1 MFGQPAGGSGKT
13 NKKAAPKKKP
23 ETRQV
28 KKRRTVV
35 REAVG
40 EIENG
45 VPIPKVEKRGKYPL
59 EELQPGE
66 SFLVQGPA
74 KSLKKIRANIM
85 GAARRVSKKSERT
98 FMVVARP
105 EEKGVRCWRTDS
117 VDEKPKKKAPAKKKA
132 APKKAPEKQ
141 EAEKP
146 IELTNEVNTPA
157 PVEAPEVQSFKLD
170 I

>member
-1 MFGQPAGGSGKT
+1 MFGQPAGGSEKT

-23 ETRQV
+23 EAKQA
-28 KKRRTVV
+28 KKRRVVV

-40 EIENG
+40 AVENG

-85 GAARRVSKKSERT
+85 GAARRVSKKTERT

-117 VDEKPKKKAPAKKKA
+117 VDEKPKKKAPAKKRA
-132 APKKAPEKQ
+132 AVKKAPEKQ
-141 EAEKP
+141 KADKP
-146 IELTNEVNTPA
+146 IELTDEVEINTPA
-157 PVEAPEVQSFKLD
+157 PVETPQSFKLD